1 MPVPLK
7 QHAPV
12 TATLH
17 STCSLLP
24 PAVKHCKALLSD
36 ASLLLVL
43 HDNQYSVLLTSQV
56 LVLTSGFPGLF
67 LTTVPG
73 ASPARSLSLGLQLGQ
88 SPSADVTTDYPLP
101 SPGPQVITAH
111 QWIQVMPSANQ
122 FSHMVISHKRDG
134 FPLSVACTGPFSA
147 NSRVLHSTRT
157 PSQSAR

>member
-1 MPVPLK
+1 MVIKLQNYFRSLPPPNFVSMPVPLK
-7 QHAPV
+7 QYAPV

-43 HDNQYSVLLTSQV
+43 HDHQYSVPLTSQV

-73 ASPARSLSLGLQLGQ
+73 ASPARSLSLGLQLGH
-88 SPSADVTTDYPLP
+88 SPSADVTTDYPSHLQVLRSSQLTSGSRSCP
-101 SPGPQVITAH
+101 QRINSAIRSSPTKGMDFHFQ
-111 QWIQVMPSANQ
+111 
-122 FSHMVISHKRDG
+122 
-134 FPLSVACTGPFSA
+134 
-147 NSRVLHSTRT
+147 
-157 PSQSAR
+157 